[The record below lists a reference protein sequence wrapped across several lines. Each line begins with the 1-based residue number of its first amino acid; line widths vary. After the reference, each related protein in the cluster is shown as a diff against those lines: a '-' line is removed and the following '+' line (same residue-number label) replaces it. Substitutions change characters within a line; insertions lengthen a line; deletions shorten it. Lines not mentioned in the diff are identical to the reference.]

1 MKTLHRIFPF
11 LLLAY
16 HLAFAWLGYRY
27 ILNHHGDAERYWFV
41 EKDLSQTLW
50 IDFLKPGTE
59 VVKLLTFPLVNMLH
73 LPFWSGF
80 LIFSLISFLGI
91 ALLYQILKK
100 MAGKHR
106 GLQRLAMVLVLL
118 PNLHFWTSLIGKE
131 ALLIVPLVVFAVELY
146 RKKHFST
153 TLLMSLLA
161 IGLIRPHIALLMLL
175 SYGLSLLLTEHFS
188 KKRKWQIA
196 AGTGL
201 GIVLFGFLLTQI
213 QDFSGG
219 VERIV
224 QKYEAHIRVF
234 RHTDAYVPLDRYPL
248 PLKLFTFYF
257 RPLPFEKPGLWYA
270 VIGLENLMLLLLS
283 AVAVFGFFRSFQT
296 LRRRM
301 LVVFPMVLMLFLGMV
316 FGFAY
321 ANYGILMRTKI
332 MVAPF
337 LYLMIMEVFAFHFRT
352 KDSP

>member
-16 HLAFAWLGYRY
+16 HLAFAWVGYRY

-100 MAGKHR
+100 MAGTHR
-106 GLQRLAMVLVLL
+106 RLQGLAMVLVLL

-131 ALLIVPLVVFAVELY
+131 ALLIVPLVVFVVELY
-146 RKKHFST
+146 RKKYFST
-153 TLLMSLLA
+153 TLVMSLLS
-161 IGLIRPHIALLMLL
+161 IGVIRPHIALLMLL
-175 SYGLSLLLTEHFS
+175 SYGFSLLLTEYFS
-188 KKRKWQIA
+188 KKIKWRIA
-196 AGTGL
+196 AGTGT
-201 GIVLFGFLLTQI
+201 GIVVFGFLLTQI

-219 VERIV
+219 VERLIE
-224 QKYEAHIRVF
+224 KYESHIRVF
-234 RHTDAYVPLDRYPL
+234 RHTDAYVPLDQYPL

-270 VIGLENLMLLLLS
+270 VIGLENLMVLLLS
-283 AVAVFGFFRSFQT
+283 AVAIFGFFRSFKT
-296 LRRRM
+296 IRRRM
-301 LVVFPMVLMLFLGMV
+301 LVVFSMVLMLFLGMV

-332 MVAPF
+332 MLAPF

>member
-1 MKTLHRIFPF
+1 MKILHRIFPF
-11 LLLAY
+11 LLLVY
-16 HLAFAWLGYRY
+16 HLAFAWVGYEY
-27 ILNHHGDAERYWFV
+27 IVTHHGDAERYWFLGQ
-41 EKDLSQTLW
+41 DLSSSSWT
-50 IDFLKPGTE
+50 DFLKPGTD
-59 VVKLLTFPLVNMLH
+59 VVKFLTFPLVKFFGM
-73 LPFWSGF
+73 PFWGGF

-100 MAGKHR
+100 MAGTHQ
-106 GLQRLAMVLVLL
+106 GLQGLAMVLVLL
-118 PNLHFWTSLIGKE
+118 PNLQFWTSLIGKE
-131 ALLIVPLVVFAVELY
+131 ALLIVPLVVFAFELF
-146 RKKHFST
+146 RKKYFSI
-153 TLLMSLLA
+153 TLFMSLLA

-188 KKRKWQIA
+188 KKIKWQIA
-196 AGTGL
+196 AGTGV

-234 RHTDAYVPLDRYPL
+234 RHTDAYVPLDQYPL

-270 VIGLENLMLLLLS
+270 VIGLENLMLLLMS
-283 AVAVFGFFRSFQT
+283 AVAVFMFFRSFQT

-332 MVAPF
+332 MVAPV

>member
-1 MKTLHRIFPF
+1 MKILHRIFPF

-16 HLAFAWLGYRY
+16 HLAFAWVGCEY
-27 ILNHHGDAERYWFV
+27 ILTHHGDAERYWFV

-100 MAGKHR
+100 MAGTHR
-106 GLQRLAMVLVLL
+106 GLQGLAMVLVLL

-146 RKKHFST
+146 RKKYFST

-161 IGLIRPHIALLMLL
+161 VGLIRPHIALLMLL

-188 KKRKWQIA
+188 KKIKWQIA
-196 AGTGL
+196 AGTGA

-234 RHTDAYVPLDRYPL
+234 RHTDAYVPLDQYPL
-248 PLKLFTFYF
+248 PVKLFTFYF

-270 VIGLENLMLLLLS
+270 VIGLENLVLLLLS
-283 AVAVFGFFRSFQT
+283 AVAVFMFFRSFRT

>member
-1 MKTLHRIFPF
+1 MKILHRIFPF
-11 LLLAY
+11 VLLVY
-16 HLAFAWLGYRY
+16 HLVFAWVGCQY
-27 ILNHHGDAERYWFV
+27 IFANGGDAQRYWFLGP
-41 EKDLSQTLW
+41 DLSGSSW
-50 IDFLKPGTE
+50 SDFLKPGTE
-59 VVKLLTFPLVNMLH
+59 VVQLLTFPLVNRLH

-100 MAGKHR
+100 MAGTHR
-106 GLQRLAMVLVLL
+106 GLQGLAMVLVLL

-131 ALLIVPLVVFAVELY
+131 ALLIVPLVVFALELY
-146 RKKHFST
+146 RKRYFST
-153 TLLMSLLA
+153 ILFMSLLA

-175 SYGLSLLLTEHFS
+175 SYGLSFLLTKHFS
-188 KKRKWQIA
+188 KKIKWQIA

-201 GIVLFGFLLTQI
+201 GIVLFGFLLTRI

-219 VERIV
+219 VERLI
-224 QKYEAHIRVF
+224 QKYEAHIWVF
-234 RHTDAYVPLDRYPL
+234 RHTDAYVPLDQYPL

-270 VIGLENLMLLLLS
+270 VIGLENLMVLLLS
-283 AVAVFGFFRSFQT
+283 AVAMYIFFHSFQT

-321 ANYGILMRTKI
+321 ANYGIIMRTKI

>member
-1 MKTLHRIFPF
+1 MKILQRYFPVF
-11 LLLAY
+11 LLIY
-16 HLAFAWLGYRY
+16 HLAFSWVGYRY
-27 ILNHHGDAERYWFV
+27 MLLNNGDAQRYWLRGASLG
-41 EKDLSQTLW
+41 ESSW
-50 IDFLKPGTE
+50 SDFLKPGTE

-100 MAGKHR
+100 IAGTHR
-106 GLQRLAMVLVLL
+106 GLQGLAMVLVLL

-131 ALLIVPLVVFAVELY
+131 ALLIVPLVVFALELY
-146 RKKHFST
+146 RKRYFST
-153 TLLMSLLA
+153 TLLMSLLS

-188 KKRKWQIA
+188 EKRKWQIA
-196 AGTGL
+196 AGSGP
-201 GIVLFGFLLTQI
+201 GIVVFGFLLTRI

-219 VERIV
+219 VERII

-234 RHTDAYVPLDRYPL
+234 RHTDAYVPLDQYPL

-283 AVAVFGFFRSFQT
+283 AVAMYIFFRSFQT

-301 LVVFPMVLMLFLGMV
+301 LVVFPLVLMLFLGIV

-337 LYLMIMEVFAFHFRT
+337 LYLMIMEVFAFHFRR